1 MLNKKSASATSN
13 SSYSNFL
20 SNAVTIKGTYKSDQD
35 AIIAGTIEG
44 DVHVKGLLKLEK
56 NGVLKGKLFAT
67 NADIAGKV
75 DGEVRCEAKAI
86 LRKTA
91 EIKADLHTKSLEVEA
106 DAVIDGQIH
115 MAGDLT
121 ETKKK

>member
-44 DVHVKGLLKLEK
+44 DVHVKRLNILPI
-56 NGVLKGKLFAT
+56 LF
-67 NADIAGKV
+67 NI
-75 DGEVRCEAKAI
+75 E
-86 LRKTA
+86 LNN
-91 EIKADLHTKSLEVEA
+91 
-106 DAVIDGQIH
+106 
-115 MAGDLT
+115 
-121 ETKKK
+121 

>member
-1 MLNKKSASATSN
+1 MLNKKSASDTTN

-20 SNAVTIKGTYKSDQD
+20 SHAVTIKGTYKSDQD

-56 NGVLKGKLFAT
+56 NGALKGKLFAT
-67 NADIAGKV
+67 NADIAGKI
-75 DGEVRCEAKAI
+75 DGEVRCEEKAI

-91 EIKADLHTKSLEVEA
+91 EIKADLHAKSLEVEA
-106 DAVIDGQIH
+106 DAKIDGQIH
-115 MAGDLT
+115 MTQNVLAS
-121 ETKKK
+121 KKK

>member
-1 MLNKKSASATSN
+1 MINKKSTPAASN
-13 SSYSNFL
+13 SSHSNFL
-20 SNAVTIKGTYKSDQD
+20 SNAVTIKGTFKSDQD

-44 DVHVKGLLKLEK
+44 DVHVKGLLKLES

-67 NADIAGKV
+67 NADIAGKI
-75 DGEVRCEAKAI
+75 DGEVRCEDKAI

-91 EIKADLHTKSLEVEA
+91 QIKADLHARSLQVEA

-115 MAGDLT
+115 MTQNVL
-121 ETKKK
+121 ESKKK

>member
-1 MLNKKSASATSN
+1 MINKKSTSAAPN

-20 SNAVTIKGTYKSDQD
+20 SNAVTIKGTYRSEQD

-44 DVHVKGLLKLEK
+44 DVHVKGLLKLEQ

-67 NADIAGKV
+67 NADIAGKI

-91 EIKADLHTKSLEVEA
+91 EIKADLHAKSLQVEA

-115 MAGDLT
+115 MSRDVL

>member
-1 MLNKKSASATSN
+1 MNKKSSSAAPN

-20 SNAVTIKGTYKSDQD
+20 SNAVTIKGTYRSEQD

-56 NGVLKGKLFAT
+56 SGVLKGKLFAT
-67 NADIAGKV
+67 NADIAGKI
-75 DGEVRCEAKAI
+75 DGEVRCEDKAI

-91 EIKADLHTKSLEVEA
+91 EIKADLHTKSLQVEA

-115 MAGDLT
+115 MTQNVLVPKT
-121 ETKKK
+121 N